1 MESQIKC
8 RFCSTF
14 NPESNEKCSSC
25 GAPLSKRSNLS
36 DKDKENLTNYIK
48 SIDNS
53 LNLSKAKADKKIGF
67 YFIFLSVIAILSIIF
82 FYFTFFEKHK
92 LLFWIVSFS
101 WSFILFVTFGL
112 AVTTLEN
119 SSVKREFDTITKFE
133 IKEYL
138 KEMNYTTAD
147 FKTVATSILDEK
159 SQLIKFISDF

>member
-8 RFCSTF
+8 RFCSTL
-14 NPESNEKCSSC
+14 NAESNEKCSSC

-36 DKDKENLTNYIK
+36 DKDKENLSNYIK

-53 LNLSKAKADKKIGF
+53 LKLSKAKADKKIGF
-67 YFIFLSVIAILSIIF
+67 YFVVLSVLAIGSIVF
-82 FYFTFFEKHK
+82 FYFAFFEKHN
-92 LLFWIVSFS
+92 LLFWIVSVS

-119 SSVKREFDTITKFE
+119 NSIKKEFDTITKFE
-133 IKEYL
+133 IREYL
-138 KEMNYTTAD
+138 KEMSYTTAD
-147 FKTVATSILDEK
+147 FKTVATSVLNEK